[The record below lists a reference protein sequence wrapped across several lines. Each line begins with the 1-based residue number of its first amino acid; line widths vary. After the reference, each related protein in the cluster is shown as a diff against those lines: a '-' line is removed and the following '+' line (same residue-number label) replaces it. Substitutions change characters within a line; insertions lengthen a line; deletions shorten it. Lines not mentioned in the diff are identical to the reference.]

1 MAPLEACVPLESDVA
16 LETGKLIDQ
25 EQHFVESVQRNHMTM
40 NANYPE
46 SSQIH
51 NVPPEIP
58 STAIPDTSTDTPL
71 DSTSRTVEE
80 ETLRLLEERLIVD
93 RHRRKIGEVIVRKVV
108 ETHIVEVPVQREKLI
123 VEQISPERRQLATI
137 DLSKGELTGVVLSPS
152 SNSSS
157 LQSSVQNEFILAA
170 TANRVLKEVIEK
182 PEYQTARVKII
193 FEDATLQS
201 SYQHWLERYSITNPA

>member
-1 MAPLEACVPLESDVA
+1 
-16 LETGKLIDQ
+16 
-25 EQHFVESVQRNHMTM
+25 M